1 MMPQRLVTLLALCA
15 VSLGLAAC
23 GPGLLIGAA
32 ATGGVAVAQERSVG
46 TQIDDATIKIGVAE
60 GLFSYNE
67 RLFQDVSID
76 VTEGRVLRTGK
87 VEDPQD
93 RVEAVRIA
101 WQVEGVKEVI
111 NEIQVTDK
119 GGIVSYL
126 TDVRISNEL
135 RADLL
140 FDREISAINYNVDT
154 VGQIVYLT
162 GIAKSQDELD
172 RVIAHA
178 RTISGVKQV
187 VSHVRVMAPDAG

>member
-1 MMPQRLVTLLALCA
+1 MPPQRLVTMLALCA
-15 VSLGLAAC
+15 AGLGLSAC
-23 GPGLLIGAA
+23 GPGLLLGAA
-32 ATGGVAVAQERSVG
+32 ATGGIAIAEERSVG
-46 TQIDDATIKIGVAE
+46 TQVDDVTIRVGVAE
-60 GLFSYNE
+60 GLFRYNE

-76 VTEGRVLRTGK
+76 VTEGRVLLTGK

-101 WQVEGVKEVI
+101 WQVDGVKEVI

-119 GGIVSYL
+119 GGVGSYL

-154 VGQIVYLT
+154 VGQVIYLT
-162 GIAKSQDELD
+162 GIARNQAELD
-172 RVIAHA
+172 RVIDHA
-178 RTISGVKQV
+178 RTISGVRQV
-187 VSHVRVMAPDAG
+187 VSHVRVMAPGSN

>member
-1 MMPQRLVTLLALCA
+1 MMPPRLATFTALCLVA
-15 VSLGLAAC
+15 LTTAAC
-23 GPGLLIGAA
+23 GPGLFIGAA
-32 ATGGVAVAQERSVG
+32 ATGGIAVAEQRSVG
-46 TQIDDATIKIGVAE
+46 TQVDDLGIKLAINE

-67 RLFQDVSID
+67 TLFQNVSID
-76 VTEGRVLRTGK
+76 VTEGRVLLTGK
-87 VEDPQD
+87 VTEPQD

-101 WQVEGVKEVI
+101 WQAEGVKEVI

-119 GGIVSYL
+119 GGIDSYL

-140 FDREISAINYNVDT
+140 FDSQVDAINYNVET
-154 VGQIVYLT
+154 VGQIIYLT
-162 GIAKSQDELD
+162 GIAHNQAELD

-187 VSHVRVMAPDAG
+187 VSHVRVMEGGI